1 MKASDLFVK
10 ALENEKVK
18 FIFGLPGEENIDL
31 LDSISRSN
39 IRFILTRHEQG
50 AAFMADAYGRITGKP
65 GVCLSTLGPGATN
78 LLTGVANAHLDK
90 VPLVAITGQ
99 ASRERLHK
107 ESHQNVNTIALFSG
121 ITKYNLPVIVA
132 DTIPEIVR
140 KAFNLSIQEQP
151 GATHIQ
157 LSEDVA
163 AIETDFVP
171 LLEPTTTELSSVPFD
186 LIEKAAKAINESS
199 NHVILAGNGVI
210 RRRAWDSLAQ
220 FVNKTGIPLV
230 TTFMAKGILPYNHPS
245 NLFAVGGKPYPK
257 GMRPL
262 HSSDFIISVGFDL
275 VEYDPVIWNEDRS
288 RHIVNINTYPSE
300 TDSHFQCEFDLT
312 GEIGRSVDALT
323 KLVRKRSDTT
333 LHDDIRKRRLE
344 EMLSSRNEFE
354 SLPKE
359 VMKVLTEQVNNN
371 TMVISDVGLH
381 KVWVSRWFH
390 PKIAGN
396 TIIYN
401 GFASMGASLPA
412 CIATKLTLP
421 DHEVIGI
428 GGDGGFLMNVQEMET
443 AYRLGIDFVYI
454 IFNDRRY
461 SLIEKKQVDMG
472 FKPEFISF
480 TNPDFRM
487 LASSFKANHYLVN
500 GKGQFLEVFTEA
512 RNKSGINLIEVY
524 LEPPQIK

>member
-1 MKASDLFVK
+1 MKASDLFIK
-10 ALENEKVK
+10 ALENENVK

-50 AAFMADAYGRITGKP
+50 AAFMADAYGRITGHP

-140 KAFNLSIQEQP
+140 KAFNMSMQEQP

-163 AIETDFVP
+163 ALDTEFNG
-171 LLEPTTTELSSVPFD
+171 LLNPTTTELSYVP
-186 LIEKAAKAINESS
+186 LRIVKEAAKAINGSL
-199 NHVILAGNGVI
+199 NPIILAGNGVI
-210 RRRAWDSLAQ
+210 RRKAWDALAK
-220 FVNKTGIPLV
+220 FVNHTGIPMV
-230 TTFMAKGILPYNHPS
+230 TTFMAKGILPFDHPK

-262 HSSDFIISVGFDL
+262 HSSDLIIAIGFDL
-275 VEYDPVIWNEDRS
+275 VEYDPVIWNEDKS
-288 RHIVNINTYPSE
+288 RRIVNINTYPSE
-300 TDSHFQCEFDLT
+300 TDSHFQCDFDLT
-312 GEIGRSVDALT
+312 GEIGRTIEDLSDHI
-323 KLVRKRSDTT
+323 KVRGATA
-333 LHDDIRKRRLE
+333 LHDAIRKRRLD
-344 EMLSSRNEFE
+344 EMQSTKIEFE
-354 SLPKE
+354 ILPKE
-359 VMKVLTEQVNNN
+359 VMKVLTEQTNSNSV
-371 TMVISDVGLH
+371 VISDVGLH
-381 KVWVSRWFH
+381 KVWVSRWYH
-390 PKIAGN
+390 PKSAGK

-421 DHEVIGI
+421 DHEIIGI
-428 GGDGGFLMNVQEMET
+428 GGDGGFLMNFQEMET
-443 AYRLGIDFVYI
+443 AYRLGLDFVYI
-454 IFNDRRY
+454 VFNDRRY
-461 SLIEKKQVDMG
+461 SLIEKKQRDMG
-472 FKPEFISF
+472 FKPEYISF
-480 TNPDFRM
+480 TNPDFKM
-487 LASSFKANHYLVN
+487 LATSFKANHFLVN
-500 GKGQFLEVFTEA
+500 GKEQFQDIFTEA
-512 RNKSGINLIEVY
+512 RNKGGVNLIEVY
-524 LEPPQIK
+524 LDPPPT

>member
-1 MKASDLFVK
+1 MKASDLFIK

-50 AAFMADAYGRITGKP
+50 AAFMADAYGRITGNP

-140 KAFNLSIQEQP
+140 KAFNVSTQEQP

-163 AIETDFVP
+163 AADTNFNG
-171 LLEPTTTELSSVPFD
+171 LLEPTTTELSYVPSD
-186 LIEKAAKAINESS
+186 LIKRAAQAINSS
-199 NHVILAGNGVI
+199 LNPIILAGNGVI
-210 RRRAWDSLAQ
+210 RRKSWDSLAR
-220 FVNKTGIPLV
+220 FVNRTGIPLV
-230 TTFMAKGILPYNHPS
+230 TTFMAKGILPYDHPK

-262 HSSDFIISVGFDL
+262 HSSDFIIAIGFDL
-275 VEYDPVIWNEDRS
+275 VEYDPVIWNEDKARL
-288 RHIVNINTYPSE
+288 ILNINTYPLE

-312 GEIGRSVDALT
+312 GEIGRTLDDLAE
-323 KLVRKRSDTT
+323 LVNVRVDTT
-333 LHDDIRKRRLE
+333 LHDNIRKRRLE
-344 EMLSSRNEFE
+344 EMQSSRIEFE
-354 SLPKE
+354 SIPKE
-359 VMKVLTEQVNNN
+359 VMRVLTEHTNDNS
-371 TMVISDVGLH
+371 MVISDVGLH
-381 KVWVSRWFH
+381 KVWVSRWYH
-390 PKIAGN
+390 PKNAGK

-412 CIATKLTLP
+412 CIAAKLTLP

-428 GGDGGFLMNVQEMET
+428 GGDGGFLMNIQEMET
-443 AYRLGIDFVYI
+443 AYRLGLDFVYI
-454 IFNDRRY
+454 VFNDRRY

-480 TNPDFRM
+480 TNPDFSM
-487 LASSFKANHYLVN
+487 LASSFKANHYFVK
-500 GKGQFLEVFTEA
+500 GKGEFLDIFTEA
-512 RNKSGINLIEVY
+512 RNKSGVNLIEVY
-524 LEPPQIK
+524 LEPSQIK